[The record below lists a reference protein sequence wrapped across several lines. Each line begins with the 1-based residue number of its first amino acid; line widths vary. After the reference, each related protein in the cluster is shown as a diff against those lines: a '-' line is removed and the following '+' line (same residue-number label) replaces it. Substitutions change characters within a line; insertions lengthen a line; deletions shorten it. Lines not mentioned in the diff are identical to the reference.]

1 MCHAFM
7 GAAESARPT
16 LGRTPPFEAT
26 AFFRPSFEVYGP
38 LCCFL
43 VGPAPPFGAKA
54 SVLRMRAPCEGK
66 EKPLRTVRLVLVS
79 EQYFSDQVPAA
90 DSDLRTITIEARGH
104 EFSMRVSAKIFSAS
118 RLDLGTRQ
126 LLSEAPELP
135 ESGRFLD
142 IGCGWGP
149 IALTMAKDSP
159 EAEVWAVDVNSRAV
173 DLTARNASL
182 NGCPNVRAMLEEDAL
197 ATVEAEDARFN
208 VIWSNPPIRIGKEA
222 LHALLRRWCDR
233 LAPGGV
239 AYFVVQRNLGADSL
253 IAWLNGQ
260 GYTAAKIASKKGFR
274 IIEVRP
280 GA

>member
-1 MCHAFM
+1 M
-7 GAAESARPT
+7 
-16 LGRTPPFEAT
+16 
-26 AFFRPSFEVYGP
+26 
-38 LCCFL
+38 
-43 VGPAPPFGAKA
+43 
-54 SVLRMRAPCEGK
+54 
-66 EKPLRTVRLVLVS
+66 S

-197 ATVEAEDARFN
+197 ATVEAEDARFD
-208 VIWSNPPIRIGKEA
+208 VIWSNPPVRIGKEA
-222 LHALLRRWCDR
+222 MHEMLASWLGR
-233 LAPGGV
+233 LTPSGV
-239 AYFVVQRNLGADSL
+239 AYLVVQRNLGADSL
-253 IAWLNGQ
+253 ITWLNGQ
-260 GYTAAKIASKKGFR
+260 GFETSKFASKKGYR

-280 GA
+280 A